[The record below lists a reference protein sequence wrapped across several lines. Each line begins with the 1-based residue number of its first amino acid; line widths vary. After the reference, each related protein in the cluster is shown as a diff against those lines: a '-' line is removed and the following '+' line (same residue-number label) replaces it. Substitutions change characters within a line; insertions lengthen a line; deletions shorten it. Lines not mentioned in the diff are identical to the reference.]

1 MKTEELD
8 HLIHGCLEA
17 CLSESEAA
25 RLSALLE
32 QSAEA
37 RERYW
42 ATASVHALLED
53 SLQRASLRVITGQE
67 SRAQTPVS
75 RWFPWRPWVAA
86 AAGLALGICGA
97 SMVWAYALPLAE
109 RTAERTIATLTE
121 GFENSE
127 LAPRHGFPRQ
137 ANEWSGD
144 LSAPVTA
151 ESGVAPIEGDRM
163 ARLEQAP
170 PKSRRFSYAWGIVDL
185 AEHPAPSE
193 AETRK
198 VEVSAAFNT
207 SGEARPL
214 HYQIRLAA
222 FSQEPGEV
230 RRIWNHESVLFDT
243 VLQHVGRNVL
253 TRADQPGWQTVQAS
267 MEIPPGTRSLL
278 ISLAASEADSASA
291 PREYYLDD
299 VQVRLVFSSTSK
311 N

>member
-1 MKTEELD
+1 MKPEELD
-8 HLIHGCLEA
+8 HLIHHCLEG

-25 RLSALLE
+25 RLSGLLE
-32 QSAEA
+32 HSAEA

-42 ATASVHALLED
+42 STASVHGLLEH
-53 SLQRASLRVITGQE
+53 SLQQASLRVITGQE
-67 SRAQTPVS
+67 ARTRIPVV
-75 RWFPWRPWVAA
+75 RWFHWRPLASA
-86 AAGLALGICGA
+86 AAGLAFGILGA
-97 SMVWAYALPLAE
+97 SMVWAYALPVAH
-109 RTAERTIATLTE
+109 RTAERTISTLTE
-121 GFENSE
+121 GFENAD
-127 LAPRHGFPRQ
+127 LTPPRGFPRR

-151 ESGVAPIEGDRM
+151 ESGVVPIEGNRM
-163 ARLEQAP
+163 ARLEQASP
-170 PKSRRFSYAWGIVDL
+170 NSRRFSYAWRIVDL

-207 SGEARPL
+207 PGEARPR

-243 VLQHVGRNVL
+243 VLQHVGRNV
-253 TRADQPGWQTVQAS
+253 RVEADDPGWQAVKAS
-267 MEIPPGTRSLL
+267 MDIPPGTRSLL

-291 PREYYLDD
+291 PKEYFLDA
-299 VQVRLVFSSTSK
+299 VQARLVASSTLK

>member
-8 HLIHGCLEA
+8 HLIHNCLED

-25 RLSALLE
+25 SLSSLLE
-32 QSAEA
+32 HSAAA

-42 ATASVHALLED
+42 ATASVHGLLEH
-53 SLQRASLRVITGQE
+53 SLQQASLRVITGQE
-67 SRAQTPVS
+67 ARPQTPVV
-75 RWFPWRPWVAA
+75 RWLQWRPWAAA
-86 AAGLALGICGA
+86 AAGLAFGIFGA
-97 SMVWAYALPLAE
+97 SMVWAYALPLAAP
-109 RTAERTIATLTE
+109 TAERTISTFTE
-121 GFENSE
+121 GFENAE
-127 LAPRHGFPRQ
+127 LIPSRGFPRQ

-151 ESGVAPIEGDRM
+151 ESGVAPIEGNRM
-163 ARLEQAP
+163 LRLTSP
-170 PKSRRFSYAWGIVDL
+170 NSRHFSYAWRILDL
-185 AEHPAPSE
+185 AEHPAPRE
-193 AETRK
+193 AERRK

-207 SGEARPL
+207 KGEARPL

-243 VLQHVGRNVL
+243 VLQHVGRNV
-253 TRADQPGWQTVQAS
+253 RVEADEPGWQVVQAS

-291 PREYYLDD
+291 PKEYYLDD
-299 VQVRLVFSSTSK
+299 VQARLVVSSPLK